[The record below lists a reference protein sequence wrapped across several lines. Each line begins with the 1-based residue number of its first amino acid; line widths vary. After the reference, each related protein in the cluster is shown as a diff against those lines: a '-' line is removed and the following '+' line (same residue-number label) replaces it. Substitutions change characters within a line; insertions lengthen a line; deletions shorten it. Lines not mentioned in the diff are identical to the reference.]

1 MVNNKQQQQT
11 LTIPPTTTQ
20 NQTTNNNQNIQ
31 NLLPSHFGSKGKVTL
46 LSTPRGGPLPEHT
59 PTRKLRL
66 FALQLLS
73 HIISNSIL
81 VIIVVYA
88 LIKRCLTKAINQLL
102 QLPTQSNHHKKI
114 SRQWDLPHKF
124 KHEKVTKDFH
134 YYAKQAGYEII
145 EQTVETLDGY
155 FLKVWKIVKPG
166 QERFTLKNGKGGYPV
181 LIQHGGYIY
190 INHPMRFSSYWL
202 SPVDIQLG
210 LFQSSG
216 SFITSEERS
225 LAFWLAEHGYV
236 LLLYIFKLS

>member
-190 INHPMRFSSYWL
+190 INHPMRFSSY
-202 SPVDIQLG
+202 
-210 LFQSSG
+210 
-216 SFITSEERS
+216 
-225 LAFWLAEHGYV
+225 
-236 LLLYIFKLS
+236 